1 MPALLTFFFFFQILP
16 VQVFFSP
23 YDHSRNLSMHSSISK
38 KSGKD
43 ENIYDVLYC
52 LTTNKN
58 WTSDKEMLGGTKQS
72 N

>member
-23 YDHSRNLSMHSSISK
+23 YDHSWNLSMHISISK
-38 KSGKD
+38 KSGTD

-58 WTSDKEMLGGTKQS
+58 
-72 N
+72 

>member
-23 YDHSRNLSMHSSISK
+23 YDHSRNLSMYISISK

>member
-23 YDHSRNLSMHSSISK
+23 YDHSRNLSMHISISK

>member
-23 YDHSRNLSMHSSISK
+23 YDHSRNLSMYISISK

-58 WTSDKEMLGGTKQS
+58 
-72 N
+72 

>member
-1 MPALLTFFFFFQILP
+1 
-16 VQVFFSP
+16 
-23 YDHSRNLSMHSSISK
+23 MHSSVSK

>member
-23 YDHSRNLSMHSSISK
+23 YDHSRNLFMHISISK